1 MQGQIFLYVAVK
13 ASKMSRFFVN
23 VAVNACQDLATLT
36 TTSPPPP
43 PPMSSCDS
51 IQTCL
56 GAGGEGGTDEIVQ
69 AFKVLAGD
77 FSFPP
82 SHSLHSSFSADLT

>member
-1 MQGQIFLYVAVK
+1 VK
-13 ASKMSRFFVN
+13 ASKMARFFVN

-43 PPMSSCDS
+43 CPAVTRYRPAWG
-51 IQTCL
+51 Q
-56 GAGGEGGTDEIVQ
+56 GEGGTDEIVQ

-82 SHSLHSSFSADLT
+82 SHCLHSSFSADLN